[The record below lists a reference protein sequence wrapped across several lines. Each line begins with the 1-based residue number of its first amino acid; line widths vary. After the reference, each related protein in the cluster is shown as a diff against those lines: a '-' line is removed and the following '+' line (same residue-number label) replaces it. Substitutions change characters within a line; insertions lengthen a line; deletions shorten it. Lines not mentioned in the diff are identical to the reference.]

1 MADRARVETLVAE
14 WTAGLDRAEVQN
26 RCQAEGVPAGRV
38 MFCIDQLE
46 DPHLAE
52 RGFLAGI
59 DQQGLGPIVLA
70 GPCFTGSGM
79 GPPAISQA
87 PFIGEHSR
95 RFCTGDLG
103 MDPAQV
109 DALIESGA
117 LEALD

>member
-1 MADRARVETLVAE
+1 
-14 WTAGLDRAEVQN
+14 
-26 RCQAEGVPAGRV
+26 
-38 MFCIDQLE
+38 
-46 DPHLAE
+46 
-52 RGFLAGI
+52 
-59 DQQGLGPIVLA
+59 
-70 GPCFTGSGM
+70 M
-79 GPPAISQA
+79 GPPVISQA